1 MSANAAIRVER
12 IRNFHAMERDSQQ
25 DMSDGPDRS
34 SSLWLASRWGHNRRG
49 STDRHGT
56 NPLEEQDHSIN
67 DLDAAN
73 SRLRALLDL
82 TNHPSM
88 PPRATS
94 NDSITIDP
102 SSVRVSFTPTNFRPN
117 ELPDDSNR
125 RNKRRKIDAERQLS
139 NFKGFRY
146 GKYGQLEPGQL
157 QMEIVSCDGGM
168 YSNPYSAE
176 NILKD
181 DEDKVYCTKGNR
193 CNIVLRHQGGS
204 AFTLQELIIKAPA
217 SMNYSHP

>member
-1 MSANAAIRVER
+1 
-12 IRNFHAMERDSQQ
+12 MERLAQQ
-25 DMSDGPDRS
+25 PMDDGSDRS
-34 SSLWLASRWGHNRRG
+34 PSLWLASRWGHDRRG
-49 STDRHGT
+49 STDRNGT
-56 NPLEEQDHSIN
+56 NNSHDERDYSI
-67 DLDAAN
+67 DELDEAN
-73 SRLRALLDL
+73 SHLRALLEL
-82 TNHPSM
+82 TDHPSM
-88 PPRATS
+88 PPRTAPNS
-94 NDSITIDP
+94 SITLDP

-204 AFTLQELIIKAPA
+204 AFTLQELVIKAPA